1 MKKSILKMTFVALLT
16 IGFIS
21 CNNNPRTD
29 RSDSLDTRERTT
41 TQDAQDSWDHATDK
55 VSEKANR
62 LVGNYEKALEKARD
76 RLQNAED
83 EIRKA
88 IANGNADAEKR
99 ARDNKRDIEKEI
111 QELQQKIRD
120 ENRP

>member
-1 MKKSILKMTFVALLT
+1 MKKSILKMTFVGLLI

-29 RSDSLDTRERTT
+29 RNEPLDVRERTT
-41 TQDAQDSWDHATDK
+41 TSDAEDSWDHATDK

-88 IANGNADAEKR
+88 LADGNANAEQR

-111 QELQQKIRD
+111 RELQEKIRN
-120 ENRP
+120 ENR